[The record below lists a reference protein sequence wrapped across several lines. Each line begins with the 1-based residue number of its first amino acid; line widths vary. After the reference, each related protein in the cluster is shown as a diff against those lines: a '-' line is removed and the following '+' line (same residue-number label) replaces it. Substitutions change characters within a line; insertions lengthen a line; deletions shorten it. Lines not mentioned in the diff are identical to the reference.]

1 MFKAFN
7 PGVTKKSCAKRK
19 PRQSFSVV
27 FRHFSR
33 FFINKPVISS
43 HLFPSEIQAA
53 GPSADAGDVLVYI
66 ATATKQIL
74 QIRGTEPPT
83 LEVKLVGF
91 RVRFG
96 GGAGKTRVDNLQP
109 HFSSQNSRDLWIL
122 KVNSERSLVRFVIL
136 EYLRTHCWCW
146 LFSEICS
153 CFLVGNPW
161 VGHKF

>member
-1 MFKAFN
+1 MFKALK
-7 PGVTKKSCAKRK
+7 PGVTKKSCVSKK
-19 PRQSFSVV
+19 TTPPSFSVI

-43 HLFPSEIQAA
+43 HLFPSEHQAT

-96 GGAGKTRVDNLQP
+96 GGAGKSRVYNLQP
-109 HFSSQNSRDLWIL
+109 HFSSQNSRDL
-122 KVNSERSLVRFVIL
+122 
-136 EYLRTHCWCW
+136 
-146 LFSEICS
+146 
-153 CFLVGNPW
+153 
-161 VGHKF
+161 